1 MPNRMLLYD
10 YNYRG
15 HKPIHV
21 RRYSCGISGTNGIY
35 NKRFS
40 ITPEVTHPPQKLNDK
55 IMENNDEQQG
65 QDSGCNTAP
74 CYAKDDPLH
83 AIQRAIA
90 YCEAYNIKKGS
101 KMYEAV
107 IAAYTTGYHN
117 GLNKI

>member
-1 MPNRMLLYD
+1 
-10 YNYRG
+10 
-15 HKPIHV
+15 
-21 RRYSCGISGTNGIY
+21 
-35 NKRFS
+35 
-40 ITPEVTHPPQKLNDK
+40 
-55 IMENNDEQQG
+55 MENNDEHEG
-65 QDSGCNTAP
+65 RDSGCDTAS